1 MTLMTLKGWVLETKA
16 LQDSKLI
23 NDLGDGHIHLV
34 GVAPYPGTDC
44 P

>member
-1 MTLMTLKGWVLETKA
+1 MTLKGRVLEMKA

-23 NDLGDGHIHLV
+23 NDLGDGHIQLV
-34 GVAPYPGTDC
+34 GVAPHPGTDC